1 MRDRARA
8 VVIGGGVGGC
18 SILYHLAKLGYADS
32 VLVEQ
37 FQLTHGSTWHS
48 AGLVGQLRSSVSLT
62 KMMMYSVGLYSELAD
77 LTGKDAGWHQ
87 LGGLR
92 LASSQARLEEI
103 RRQNAWARTFGLPM
117 EIVSAQEAQERFPP
131 LSTDG
136 VLAAAYLPYDGYLDP
151 SQLTQ
156 ALADGARRLG
166 AEIETRT
173 RVTGIALRDGRVQA
187 VVTDRGTIE
196 CEVVVCAAG
205 IYTPEVA
212 RLVGVDVPIIPFGH
226 QYLITEPFE
235 PPLEPLPTLRDPDN
249 LVYFRTEVGGLVMGG
264 YERTPAAWAL
274 DGVPDGFEAQLLAE
288 DWDRMEELFTNA
300 IHRVPAL
307 GEAPIKRFFNGPE
320 AFTPDA
326 EFILGESPVPGFWVA
341 AGFCAHGLAG
351 AGGIGKVMAE
361 WIIDGQPEYEVW
373 ALDIRRFGG
382 QYRSQS
388 FTLKRT
394 YEALS
399 KYYDIKYPG
408 EEKTSARP
416 LRVSP
421 AYARHVALG
430 AVFGEKSGWE
440 RVNWYASNEAAGDPG
455 LRPRGWA
462 GENWSPAIAVEAGAT
477 RTAVGLFDESSFA
490 KLEVLGPGA
499 LDLLQRLCANDV
511 ARPAGRVT
519 YTQLLNERGGIECD
533 LSATRLAADRYLLVT
548 GTAFGT
554 HDRRVLSADLPAD
567 GSVEVVDVTSAYAC
581 FGLWGPRAR
590 DVLQPLTKAS
600 LANAD
605 FRYMRAREIAV
616 GDVPCIAL
624 RVTYVGELGWELYC
638 PSEFGAALFDALLE
652 AGAPHGL
659 VPCGYRAID
668 ALRLEKGYRAWA
680 ADITPDTTP
689 DEAGLGFAVKL
700 DKGVDFVGRAAVA
713 AARAQGAPAQR
724 LVCLVLDD
732 PRAIGLGSE
741 PVRVPGADVV
751 GRVTTGGYGF
761 AVAASIA
768 WAWVPAA
775 QAAPGTRLEVDIFG
789 DWVGAEVREEPL
801 YDPTGDR
808 IRA

>member
-1 MRDRARA
+1 

-62 KMMMYSVGLYSELAD
+62 RMMMYSVGLYSELAE

-92 LASSQARLEEI
+92 LASSPARLEEI

-117 EIVSAQEAQERFPP
+117 EIVSAQEAKDRFPP

-136 VLAAAYLPYDGYLDP
+136 VLAAAWLPYDGYLDP

-166 AEIETRT
+166 AQIETRT
-173 RVTGIALRDGRVQA
+173 RVVDIRLRDGRVHE

-205 IYTPEVA
+205 IYTPQVA

-226 QYLITEPFE
+226 QYLITEPLD
-235 PPLEPLPTLRDPDN
+235 PPLAPLPTLRDPDN

-264 YERTPAAWAL
+264 YERKPAAWAL
-274 DGVPDGFEAQLLAE
+274 DGVPEGFEAQLLAE
-288 DWDRMEELFTNA
+288 DWDRMEQLFTNA
-300 IHRVPAL
+300 IGRVPAL
-307 GEAPIKRFFNGPE
+307 ETLPIRRFFNGPE

-326 EFILGESPVPGFWVA
+326 EFILGESDVPGFWVA

-351 AGGIGKVMAE
+351 AGGIGKIVAE
-361 WIIDGQPEYEVW
+361 WIVDGQPEYEVW

-382 QYRSQS
+382 HYRSQG

-394 YEALS
+394 YESLS

-408 EEKTSARP
+408 EERASGRP

-430 AVFGEKSGWE
+430 AAFGEKAGWE
-440 RVNWYASNEAAGDPG
+440 RVNWYASNEAAGDPD

-490 KLEVLGPGA
+490 KLEVRGPGA
-499 LDLLQRLCANDV
+499 AAHLQRLCANDV
-511 ARPAGRVT
+511 DRAVGSVT
-519 YTQLLNERGGIECD
+519 YTQVLNARGGIECD
-533 LSATRLAADRYLLVT
+533 LSATRLAPDRYLLVT

-554 HDRRVLSADLPAD
+554 HDRRVLATGLPAD
-567 GSVEVVDVTSAYAC
+567 GTVEVVDVTSAYAC

-590 DVLQPLTKAS
+590 DVLQPLTRSS
-600 LANAD
+600 LANAE
-605 FRYMRAREIAV
+605 FRYMTARELAV
-616 GDVPCIAL
+616 GDVPCLAL
-624 RVTYVGELGWELYC
+624 RVTYVGELGFELYC
-638 PSEFGAALFDALLE
+638 PSEFGATLFDALLE
-652 AGAPHGL
+652 AGRPHGL

-713 AARAQGAPAQR
+713 AARAQGEPARR

-732 PRAIGLGSE
+732 PRAIGLGAE
-741 PVRVPGADVV
+741 PVRLVGGDVV

-761 AVAASIA
+761 AVASSIA
-768 WAWVPAA
+768 WAWVPSERS
-775 QAAPGTRLEVDIFG
+775 APGTRLEVDIFG
-789 DWVGAEVREEPL
+789 DWVGAEVRAEPL
-801 YDPTGDR
+801 YDPAGER
-808 IRA
+808 IRS